1 MRIEPNYFSE
11 CPATDTLSLLL
22 ADIHMEGG
30 SYIFAELASPW
41 AFHIHTPNVACF
53 HIVLSGQAWLKL
65 DDDSAILLKTGELVI
80 LPLGTSH
87 TMYARYGDAVKAI
100 NLEKLIHTHA
110 SKHPRFLKAGGHGET
125 TEMICG
131 YFKFDMSL
139 ARPLLQSLP
148 PILHIPNHTGYMRDW
163 LNIGISFMMSET
175 KQPRVAHQA
184 IVNRICDLLFI
195 ECMREYVENLDVN
208 SDSWLSALKDPYLA
222 RTLSAIHR
230 YPSSAWNLESLAK
243 ESGLSRSALAAR
255 FSQHLKQGIMEYLTA
270 YRMRL
275 VTWWLRSSNLTL
287 AQIAEKVGYSSEAA
301 LSQAFKREIGHS
313 PRQYRLQKQLD
324 KQKENFS
331 FND

>member
-110 SKHPRFLKAGGHGET
+110 SKHSRFLKAGGHGET

-163 LNIGISFMMSET
+163 LNIGISFMISET
-175 KQPRVAHQA
+175 KQQRVAHQA

-208 SDSWLSALKDPYLA
+208 SDSWLSALKVPISCKNAKCHSSLSFLGMEF
-222 RTLSAIHR
+222 RVFSQRIWFITLC
-230 YPSSAWNLESLAK
+230 PSSTFFTTFKTRYYGIFNCISYAPCDLVVTLIKPNPCPNCRK
-243 ESGLSRSALAAR
+243 SRL
-255 FSQHLKQGIMEYLTA
+255 
-270 YRMRL
+270 
-275 VTWWLRSSNLTL
+275 
-287 AQIAEKVGYSSEAA
+287 
-301 LSQAFKREIGHS
+301 
-313 PRQYRLQKQLD
+313 
-324 KQKENFS
+324 
-331 FND
+331 